1 MPATTAERLLD
12 TQPTK
17 GARAPEIA
25 ALLLAEIDTALQD
38 LADMEIVVEPGGGGR
53 C

>member
-1 MPATTAERLLD
+1 MAERLLD
-12 TQPTK
+12 TANK

-38 LADMEIVVEPGGGGR
+38 LADMVIAVEAEATDDAE
-53 C
+53 